1 MITTKIQKMVQDY
14 NECSGIKYNEKKE
27 KVIYNLKEMFKN
39 NKNVQIEDGSWYER
53 FVNRNDIDF
62 LVDVFILP
70 DKKEKIKAVLLIYI
84 RNTVKRDE
92 YILFNDEIGRITI
105 YMPSESKYLN
115 EAISYTKENE
125 EKFICYMNK
134 YKDDNYLFKFLY
146 DLISK
151 YNNHEKRNQIIIDT
165 FLFMI

>member
-92 YILFNDEIGRITI
+92 YIF
-105 YMPSESKYLN
+105 Y
-115 EAISYTKENE
+115 
-125 EKFICYMNK
+125 F
-134 YKDDNYLFKFLY
+134 
-146 DLISK
+146 
-151 YNNHEKRNQIIIDT
+151 
-165 FLFMI
+165 